1 MFYSLIKILFAP
13 IIKFFWLGE
22 IKGINNIPTKK
33 SVILCANHTSYLD
46 FLLLASVLSKKVYF
60 LAAEVFFKSKIWY
73 PLVKF
78 TGQIRVDR
86 NAEDKSKTYIGVDN
100 ILNRHDT
107 LCLFPE
113 GTRSRSGKLQKGY
126 NGAVKF
132 AYKYKVPIVPIG
144 ILGAFEAWPP
154 QKKIPKI
161 KKINLVF
168 GEPYRVITDS
178 FEYETSILMN
188 KIAKLS
194 NQNYKS
200 NDKIL

>member
-1 MFYSLIKILFAP
+1 MFYSLIKLLLAP
-13 IIKFFWLGE
+13 FIKLFWLGKLKN
-22 IKGINNIPTKK
+22 IDNIPSKK

-46 FLLLASVLSKKVYF
+46 FLLLASVVHKKVYF
-60 LAAEVFFKSKIWY
+60 LAADVFFKSKLWY

-86 NAEDKSKTYIGVDN
+86 NSKDKSKAYMGVAN
-100 ILNRHDT
+100 VLENHNT

-132 AYKYKVPIVPIG
+132 SFKYKVPIIPIG

-154 QKKIPKI
+154 QNRLPKI
-161 KKINLVF
+161 RKVNLIF
-168 GEPYRVITDS
+168 GEPYEVLTDS
-178 FEYETSILMN
+178 FEYETDLLMN

-194 NQNYKS
+194 NQNYIL